1 MTPEFELL
9 LQVILETLI
18 LFALIVGLLGLIVPI
33 FPGLVIMW
41 LATLVYAILQN
52 AAGNMTGWKWFI
64 FGIITLLMITGSIA
78 DNLIIARKMR
88 DKYVPWSSILFAFAA
103 SLVASLFFTPLI
115 GLVAAPVGL
124 FLAESRRLNDREAAV
139 DSTWRATTPSSS
151 PTTRLTSWM
160 RWRLRPCATTCNSP
174 VCGPHCAAVRS
185 ARFRRSMPCP
195 VRFSLPRLT
204 AIRWPPTRPW

>member
-1 MTPEFELL
+1 MTPELELF
-9 LQVILETLI
+9 LQVVLETLT
-18 LFALIVGLLGLIVPI
+18 LFALIVGLLGLVVPI

-41 LATLVYAILQN
+41 LGTLVYAILQN
-52 AAGNMTGWKWFI
+52 AAGNMTGWKWVI

-139 DSTWRATTPSSS
+139 DSTKAYMIGWGWAF
-151 PTTRLTSWM
+151 
-160 RWRLRPCATTCNSP
+160 
-174 VCGPHCAAVRS
+174 G
-185 ARFRRSMPCP
+185 
-195 VRFSLPRLT
+195 VRFLIGLVMIGFWMLW
-204 AIRWPPTRPW
+204 AWIL